1 MKILWIHMLWIVKK
15 FVCSRTNHLEMNDKS
30 FWDGKQIGECKNKCC
45 KFYCKLNTFYI
56 QWV

>member
-1 MKILWIHMLWIVKK
+1 MLWIVKK